1 MSQTQGTS
9 STSSTNGVAA
19 DPQTPS
25 TPTTTF
31 YQQIA
36 AQLGAAVSQTIDQI
50 PGYNDDLTDAAR
62 NARRVASPEFIAMTV
77 SAVEASQELSGV
89 KELDIVQ
96 TRDSSQ
102 FSQAFQPVADQLL
115 GVARRLAL
123 LIKVKDSKAGREALQ
138 IYAIAKRLVR
148 NPNNTHLVV
157 PVANLKATLRKR
169 AKVKPSTTT
178 VPSPSTP
185 AAPPK
190 GGAPTT

>member
-1 MSQTQGTS
+1 MSESKGTS
-9 STSSTNGVAA
+9 STNAVAA
-19 DPQTPS
+19 DPQAS
-25 TPTTTF
+25 SPTTTF
-31 YQQIA
+31 YQQAA
-36 AQLGAAVSQTIDQI
+36 AQLGAAFSQTIDQI

-62 NARRVASPEFIAMTV
+62 HTRRVAPPEFIEMTV
-77 SAVEASQELSGV
+77 AAVEANQVLSGV

-102 FSQAFQPVADQLL
+102 FSQAFQPVVVQLL

-123 LIKVKDSKAGREALQ
+123 MIKVKEAKAGRGALQ
-138 IYAIAKRLVR
+138 IYGIAKRLVL

-157 PVANLKATLRKR
+157 PVANLKAALRKR
-169 AKVKPSTTT
+169 RPKPSTPA
-178 VPSPSTP
+178 PSPSTP